1 MVFDYF
7 SNFTYTYQSKL
18 ETMNNI
24 YSYPFNEK

>member
-1 MVFDYF
+1 MFDNF
-7 SNFTYTYQSKL
+7 SLSGYTYESKL